1 VGNPHKMRKWGD
13 VPTKHQRPF
22 RVPWSSATSFPR
34 PTSRPRRRPQRR
46 CRPRRPRSLPDA
58 ATSRYVLCLRRPRER
73 DARDLRRLRQEER
86 KGSRHILCTCP
97 ESNGVTRAVDCTK
110 CFGRSVCAHGRRK
123 RQCRDCA
130 NGEPL
135 ARDKKCPICDKRLDY
150 CKAKQKK
157 EGSSG
162 CKPKPE

>member
-1 VGNPHKMRKWGD
+1 M
-13 VPTKHQRPF
+13 
-22 RVPWSSATSFPR
+22 
-34 PTSRPRRRPQRR
+34 
-46 CRPRRPRSLPDA
+46 
-58 ATSRYVLCLRRPRER
+58 CLRRPRER
-73 DARDLRRLRQEER
+73 DARDLRRLRQDTR

-110 CFGRSVCAHGRRK
+110 CFGRNVCEHGRQK
-123 RQCRDCA
+123 RQCRDC
-130 NGEPL
+130 EPL
-135 ARDKKCPICDKRLDY
+135 RLVARKMCPICDKRLDS